1 MKMKYS
7 KIMFAGPSGF
17 GKTTLS
23 KWISEQYSIP
33 FESGSVSDLIPQ
45 TKAVAHKDM
54 LARDPKELYTED
66 FQILNLRNKLFS
78 NKEQFIS
85 DRSYLDS
92 AAYFLYKQGDKQP
105 SCEVEHFIG
114 LCSMLLTQ
122 QCDCLIFLNFIPEL
136 VSEWVTEDNNKRITS
151 NYFQV
156 EISSIMKTAL
166 TLLGYKQS
174 YQVSYLTKQVY
185 KGLLGKL
192 LPQRIDLDYG
202 AEVGYINNLYGKTQV
217 IIINEPN
224 LQVRKDLLK
233 EYV

>member
-1 MKMKYS
+1 MKIKHS

-17 GKTTLS
+17 GKTTLA
-23 KWISEQYSIP
+23 KWISEQYNIP

-45 TKAVAHKDM
+45 TKEVAHKDM

-78 NKEQFIS
+78 NKGQFIS

-156 EISSIMKTAL
+156 EISSIMNTAL
-166 TLLGYKQS
+166 TFLGYKPS
-174 YQVSYLTKQVY
+174 SKVSYLTKQVY
-185 KGLLGKL
+185 KGILGKI

-202 AEVGYINNLYGKTQV
+202 AEVGYINNLYGKTKV

>member
-1 MKMKYS
+1 MNNNR

-23 KWISEQYSIP
+23 TWLSEYANIP
-33 FESGSVSDLIPQ
+33 FQSGSVSDLIPQ
-45 TKAVAHKDM
+45 TKDVSHKDM

-78 NKEQFIS
+78 NKDQFIS
-85 DRSYLDS
+85 DRSYLDL

-105 SCEVEHFIG
+105 ACEVEHFIA

-122 QCDCLIFLNFIPEL
+122 QCGCLIFLNFVPGLI
-136 VSEWVTEDNNKRITS
+136 SEWVTEDNNKRITS

-156 EISSIMKTAL
+156 EISSIMYTAL
-166 TLLGYKQS
+166 TLLGYKPS
-174 YQVSYLTKQVY
+174 SHISYLTKQVY

-192 LPQRIDLDYG
+192 LPQRVDLEYG
-202 AEVGYINNLYGKTQV
+202 AELGYINNLYGKTKV

-233 EYV
+233 EYL